1 MNTNMTDL
9 DGYQKSLRPSA
20 LNESSLSIGRVNAK
34 LKNESITWNS
44 IVSLDNVS
52 YNFLNI
58 QPHNGICQGFLI
70 AWSRFLQ
77 YYKKGVLNF
86 IEIY

>member
-34 LKNESITWNS
+34 LKNESIT
-44 IVSLDNVS
+44 
-52 YNFLNI
+52 
-58 QPHNGICQGFLI
+58 
-70 AWSRFLQ
+70 
-77 YYKKGVLNF
+77 
-86 IEIY
+86 